1 MRIHSRVIDR
11 KTLFVRITLLVCLSV
26 IITGCVSN
34 RDVVTKSFY
43 REGELNIK
51 KIGII
56 PFQKVVSEDPSQTFM
71 KCPLCGTIL
80 RTCEL
85 KGNPE
90 AIVEELFTDGLKSR
104 GRYIVL
110 SSERTRGIYKR
121 ISSNSFKALPQE
133 VFQEVGRE
141 LGVDAI
147 IAGYVFCYRE
157 RKGYPWSVER
167 PASVTFSV
175 HLIRVDDGALVWRG
189 IFDKTQRSLMED
201 LLNIGSFIRQGGK
214 WATARKLSEEGVE
227 GIVETFPGLD

>member
-1 MRIHSRVIDR
+1 MRIDSRVIDR
-11 KTLFVRITLLVCLSV
+11 TTLCAGITLLLCFSV
-26 IITGCVSN
+26 FITGCVSN

-43 REGELNIK
+43 REGDLNIT

-56 PFQKVVSEDPSQTFM
+56 PFQKVASEDPSQKFM

-85 KGNPE
+85 RGNPE
-90 AIVEELFTDGLKSR
+90 AIVEDLFTEGLKSR

-110 SSERTRGIYKR
+110 SSERTQGIYKR
-121 ISSNSFKALPQE
+121 ISSNSFKAAPAE

-141 LGVDAI
+141 LGVEGI

-175 HLIRVDDGALVWRG
+175 HLVNVDDGALVWRG
-189 IFDKTQRSLMED
+189 TFDKTQRSLMED
-201 LLNIGSFIRQGGK
+201 LLSIGSFIRQGGK

>member
-1 MRIHSRVIDR
+1 MRIDSRVIDR
-11 KTLFVRITLLVCLSV
+11 TTLFVRIILLVCLSV
-26 IITGCVSN
+26 FLAGCVPN
-34 RDVVTKSFY
+34 RDVTTKSFD
-43 REGELNIK
+43 REGDLNIK

-56 PFQKVVSEDPSQTFM
+56 PFQKVAPEDPSQTFM

-85 KGNPE
+85 NGSPE
-90 AIVEELFTDGLKSR
+90 TTIEELFTDSLKSS
-104 GRYIVL
+104 GRYVVL

-121 ISSNSFKALPQE
+121 ISSSSFKTPPHE

-141 LGVDAI
+141 LGVEGI

-175 HLIRVDDGALVWRG
+175 HLINVAEGTLVWRG
-189 IFDKTQRSLMED
+189 IFDKTQTSLMED
-201 LLNIGSFIRQGGK
+201 LLSIGSFIRQGGK
-214 WATARKLSEEGVE
+214 WATAEKLSEEGVE
-227 GIVETFPGLD
+227 GMVEKFPGLD